1 MATETKVLNCI
12 NCPLS
17 CELTATVEDGVVTN
31 VTGNFCPRG
40 AQYAKE
46 ELTAPTRMLTS
57 TVRVDGGRL
66 PLLPFPSV
74 SLNSSYGVTPR
85 TSQMISIFSETG
97 SVFFRFQSLTVLC
110 AIPVSSE
117 NFFWLIPR
125 ASRRLN
131 IFSDIVIANSLHILI
146 KQAYT

>member
-57 TVRVDGGRL
+57 TVRVKGGRL
-66 PLLPFPSV
+66 PLLPVVSAKKLPKGRVVECAEEVVVVGGRCLQRAAVADKVGIAVPARIVVVGIVPSK
-74 SLNSSYGVTPR
+74 
-85 TSQMISIFSETG
+85 
-97 SVFFRFQSLTVLC
+97 
-110 AIPVSSE
+110 
-117 NFFWLIPR
+117 
-125 ASRRLN
+125 RL
-131 IFSDIVIANSLHILI
+131 L
-146 KQAYT
+146 

>member
-17 CELTATVEDGVVTN
+17 CELTATVEDGAVTN

-57 TVRVDGGRL
+57 TVRIEGGRL
-66 PLLPFPSV
+66 PLLPVV
-74 SLNSSYGVTPR
+74 SAKKLPKARVVECAEALRAVSAKAPVHTGDVIAANILGLGVD
-85 TSQMISIFSETG
+85 I
-97 SVFFRFQSLTVLC
+97 V
-110 AIPVSSE
+110 
-117 NFFWLIPR
+117 
-125 ASRRLN
+125 ASR
-131 IFSDIVIANSLHILI
+131 DMETA
-146 KQAYT
+146 